1 MANNQ
6 PKSAWTRIIEAI
18 DKPLGFFVLALLIV
32 ETFLAAIAGIS
43 KFTTPYDF
51 YALLI
56 GVGMFV
62 YITLTVTLLVWF
74 KAENLTFDKDA
85 HLKRKGAPF
94 GTEKKQIKDKDID
107 KLLPSEAQPQTD
119 SKRG

>member
-1 MANNQ
+1 MAASPPQ
-6 PKSAWTRIIEAI
+6 SAWTRIIEAI

-32 ETFLAAIAGIS
+32 ETFLAGIS
-43 KFTTPYDF
+43 KFTKPYDF

-62 YITLTVTLLVWF
+62 YITLTVILLVWF

-94 GTEKKQIKDKDID
+94 GTDKKSIKPKDVD
-107 KLLPSEAQPQTD
+107 KLLPTEAQPQTNA
-119 SKRG
+119 KRA

>member
-1 MANNQ
+1 MASNQ
-6 PKSAWTRIIEAI
+6 PQSAWARIIEAI

-32 ETFLAAIAGIS
+32 ETFLATIAGLS

-62 YITLTVTLLVWF
+62 YITLTVTFLVWF
-74 KAENLTFDKDA
+74 KPENLTFDKEA
-85 HLKRKGAPF
+85 HLKRKNAPF
-94 GTEKKQIKDKDID
+94 GTDKRPVKEKDID
-107 KLLPSEAQPQTD
+107 KLLPSEAQPQPEP
-119 SKRG
+119 KRG